1 MLEDNEIIHGFQ
13 GNRTVIAVP
22 FNCLA
27 FCHLFSAITINSE
40 GRTEK
45 VKKKKRNL
53 CQLFLSSMT
62 FYTMYRKVLKL

>member
-45 VKKKKRNL
+45 VKKKKKKS
-53 CQLFLSSMT
+53 LSA
-62 FYTMYRKVLKL
+62 FPQ